1 MSRRTQR
8 LNVQFREELS
18 ELILHELRDPRLHG
32 MVSITRVDISPD
44 MENADVYTSVLG
56 GVEDKASTMDAL
68 TAAAPFL
75 RRQLLERLH
84 IRRIPAL
91 HFRLDES
98 IEEGAR
104 ILDLMKQIEKGG
116 VGRDREQSG

>member
-18 ELILHELRDPRLHG
+18 ELIRHELRDPRLHG

-56 GVEDKASTMDAL
+56 DAEDKASTMHAL

-98 IEEGAR
+98 IEEAAH

-116 VGRDREQSG
+116 NG

>member
-18 ELILHELRDPRLHG
+18 ELILHELQDPRLHG

-56 GVEDKASTMDAL
+56 EEEDKISTMNAL
-68 TAAAPFL
+68 TAAAPYL

-91 HFRLDES
+91 HFRLDQS
-98 IEEGAR
+98 IEEAAH
-104 ILDLMKQIEKGG
+104 ILELMRKIEKGG
-116 VGRDREQSG
+116 GGV

>member
-1 MSRRTQR
+1 MSRRMQR

-44 MENADVYTSVLG
+44 MENAEVYTSVLG
-56 GVEDKASTMDAL
+56 EAEDKNSTMKAL

-84 IRRIPAL
+84 IRRIPML

-98 IEEGAR
+98 IEEAAR
-104 ILDLMKQIEKGG
+104 ILELMRKIEKGG
-116 VGRDREQSG
+116 GG

>member
-44 MENADVYTSVLG
+44 MENAEVYTSVLG
-56 GVEDKASTMDAL
+56 GAEDKASTMHAL

-104 ILDLMKQIEKGG
+104 ILDLMKRIEKGG
-116 VGRDREQSG
+116 GG

>member
-1 MSRRTQR
+1 MSRRMQR

-32 MVSITRVDISPD
+32 MVSVTRVDTSPD
-44 MENADVYTSVLG
+44 MEKAEVYTSVLG
-56 GVEDKASTMDAL
+56 EAEDKESTMNAL

-75 RRQLLERLH
+75 RRQLLGRLH

-98 IEEGAR
+98 IEEAAH
-104 ILDLMKQIEKGG
+104 ILELMRKIE
-116 VGRDREQSG
+116 RSE

>member
-18 ELILHELRDPRLHG
+18 ELILHHLRDPRLHG

-56 GVEDKASTMDAL
+56 EAEDKTSTMSAL

-84 IRRIPAL
+84 IRRIPVL

-98 IEEGAR
+98 IEEAAH
-104 ILDLMKQIEKGG
+104 ILDLMKRLEKGDG
-116 VGRDREQSG
+116 E

>member
-18 ELILHELRDPRLHG
+18 ELILHHLRDPRLHG
-32 MVSITRVDISPD
+32 LVSITRVDISPD

-56 GVEDKASTMDAL
+56 EAEDKTSTMNAL
-68 TAAAPFL
+68 AAAAPFL
-75 RRQLLERLH
+75 RRQLLERMH

-98 IEEGAR
+98 IAEAAR
-104 ILDLMKQIEKGG
+104 ILELMRQIEKGG
-116 VGRDREQSG
+116 GGG

>member
-18 ELILHELRDPRLHG
+18 ELVLHELRDPRLHG

-44 MENADVYTSVLG
+44 MEKAEVYTSVLG
-56 GVEDKASTMDAL
+56 EAEDKESTMNAL

-84 IRRIPAL
+84 IRRIPVL
-91 HFRLDES
+91 HFRLDQS
-98 IEEGAR
+98 IEEAAH
-104 ILDLMKQIEKGG
+104 ILDLMRKIEKG
-116 VGRDREQSG
+116 SG

>member
-44 MENADVYTSVLG
+44 MEKAEVYTSVLG
-56 GVEDKASTMDAL
+56 EAEDKESTMNAL

-91 HFRLDES
+91 HFRLDAS
-98 IEEGAR
+98 IEEAAH
-104 ILDLMKQIEKGG
+104 ILELMRKIEKG
-116 VGRDREQSG
+116 SG

>member
-18 ELILHELRDPRLHG
+18 ELILHHLRDPRLHG

-44 MENADVYTSVLG
+44 METADVYTSILA
-56 GVEDKASTMDAL
+56 EPEEKISTMSAL
-68 TAAAPFL
+68 AAAAPFL

-84 IRRIPAL
+84 IRRIPVL

-98 IEEGAR
+98 IAEAAR
-104 ILDLMKQIEKGG
+104 ILDLMRKIEKG
-116 VGRDREQSG
+116 ESS